1 MKFSSHGRKQ
11 DLNSTKKHEYTNRMV
26 EAIMYRDR
34 TKKSTREF
42 MSILPLLTVAC
53 VSMMTSSSDSIH
65 MKIATS
71 IGVTVISRQLILR
84 DSNKILAKSEEKHS
98 YYYNKIRSTDID
110 C

>member
-1 MKFSSHGRKQ
+1 
-11 DLNSTKKHEYTNRMV
+11 
-26 EAIMYRDR
+26 MYRDR